1 MPPKPLTGA
10 NAAPGW
16 PPILT
21 AHLMRLPFAV
31 LSVGG
36 VWLCLPRHSYPTYIL
51 PAESG
56 ASRQDEIFMPA
67 QVSYKELCKAC
78 LWLGLTAYGG
88 PAMVGYV
95 REVMVERRRWIE
107 PERFKEGL
115 ALSQIVP
122 GATLTQVISYVGLV
136 LKGPAGAG
144 VAAVC
149 FILPGALIVLG
160 VSALYFRWQ
169 EIPFVQML
177 SRGVGAVVIAILAY
191 ACVKLAKT
199 SLPTVSSALI
209 ALAACAAYLVRIN
222 GFLVVIGAAAA
233 AWLLSRKEQTPAASL
248 VANQSEI
255 GRVKPWAWGALAV
268 AACAA
273 VAGIWMVAPVL
284 ARLCLAFLGIGSVAF
299 GGGYS
304 MIPLI
309 QQQVVDNLGL
319 LSIREFMDGIALG
332 QITPGPIMLTATFIG
347 YAAGGAFG
355 AFAATAAIFSPSW
368 AILVAAAPG
377 FQSWSRRRAA
387 HVMIGG
393 IVASFVGMLLSILV
407 RFGRVTLTDV
417 SSILLSAVAFIA
429 LWSGVDLLLV
439 VSGGLLLSLLL
450 FR

>member
-1 MPPKPLTGA
+1 
-10 NAAPGW
+10 
-16 PPILT
+16 
-21 AHLMRLPFAV
+21 
-31 LSVGG
+31 
-36 VWLCLPRHSYPTYIL
+36 
-51 PAESG
+51 
-56 ASRQDEIFMPA
+56 MPA

-95 REVMVERRRWIE
+95 REVMVERRRWVE

-115 ALSQIVP
+115 ALCQIVP
-122 GATLTQVISYVGLV
+122 GATLTQVISYVGLL

-169 EIPFVQML
+169 EVPLVQML

-191 ACVKLAKT
+191 ACIKMAKS
-199 SLPTVSSALI
+199 SLPTLASALI
-209 ALAACAAYLVRIN
+209 ALAACAAHLVRIN
-222 GFLVVIGAAAA
+222 AFLVVIGAAAA
-233 AWLLSRKEQTPAASL
+233 AWLFSRKEQPPVAPPAAGGSGTRH
-248 VANQSEI
+248 VDP
-255 GRVKPWAWGALAV
+255 RVWAGLAGATCMAL
-268 AACAA
+268 
-273 VAGIWMVAPVL
+273 AGIWMAAPL
-284 ARLCLAFLGIGSVAF
+284 LGRLCLAFLGIGSVAF

-319 LSIREFMDGIALG
+319 LSTRAFMDGIALG

-347 YAAGGAFG
+347 YAAGGWFG
-355 AFAATAAIFSPSW
+355 ALAATAAIFSPSW
-368 AILVAAAPG
+368 VILVSAAPS
-377 FQSWSRRRAA
+377 FQAWSRRRAA
-387 HVMIGG
+387 QVMIGG

-407 RFGRVTLTDV
+407 RFGSVTLIDIPGV
-417 SSILLSAVAFIA
+417 LLSAAAFIA
-429 LWSGVDLLLV
+429 LWWGVDLPLV
-439 VSGGLLLSLLL
+439 VAAGLLLSVLL